1 MVKISFDTP
10 IPSPAANTS
19 VTLGEDGAAQIS
31 KILHDAGKTYV
42 RIRVVGGGCNGFS
55 YKFELAD
62 EYNEADDAVV
72 VSEAHPN
79 AKVIIDNASHALIA
93 GSIIRYKQS
102 LEASQFVIE
111 NPNAKSSCGCGSSF
125 GI

>member
-1 MVKISFDTP
+1 MVKISFDSPT
-10 IPSPAANTS
+10 PAAANNAP
-19 VTLGEDGAAQIS
+19 VTLGEDGAAQMS

-62 EYNEADDAVV
+62 DYTEDDVV
-72 VSEAHPN
+72 VTSTDYPD

-93 GSIIRYKQS
+93 GSVIRYKQS

-125 GI
+125 GV